1 VGYYHRKDEKNENGF
16 CESHVGFFPP
26 ATGDGRYGPGT
37 LYGLWP
43 RSRWTWTR
51 REDLAKMKLLLCF
64 AFAAIVIGAQA
75 LTDEQIQ
82 KRNKIS
88 KECQQVSGVSQETID
103 KVRTGV
109 LVDDPKMKKH
119 VLCFSKKTG
128 VATEAGDTNVEVLK
142 AKLKHVA
149 SDEEVDKI
157 VQKCVVKKATPEET
171 AYDTFKCIYDSKP
184 DFSPID

>member
-1 VGYYHRKDEKNENGF
+1 
-16 CESHVGFFPP
+16 
-26 ATGDGRYGPGT
+26 
-37 LYGLWP
+37 
-43 RSRWTWTR
+43 
-51 REDLAKMKLLLCF
+51 
-64 AFAAIVIGAQA
+64 
-75 LTDEQIQ
+75 
-82 KRNKIS
+82 
-88 KECQQVSGVSQETID
+88 VSGVSQETID

>member
-1 VGYYHRKDEKNENGF
+1 VLCVRRHRHRSSGKIVLLINCIFLNGF
-16 CESHVGFFPP
+16 IS
-26 ATGDGRYGPGT
+26 T
-37 LYGLWP
+37 
-43 RSRWTWTR
+43 
-51 REDLAKMKLLLCF
+51 
-64 AFAAIVIGAQA
+64 IQA